1 VCCWSFWSPYR
12 LRTLA
17 DTAGSA
23 GSRCSVHFMVDFALR
38 SCGLRGHATF
48 APDEPELRERLTVD
62 TPAGEAWRCLR
73 CETFVVGPPQRSGPA
88 NTAPEIPRGRFLR
101 DRTLMRALAIE
112 RALRAVIFLAV
123 AAGVFKVNGSRERLR
138 HAFDQDLP
146 LLKPLANQIGWN
158 PDNSKI
164 IHSIS
169 HAFSLSSST
178 LTWIA
183 LGLVGYALIELVEAV
198 GLWLMQRWGEY
209 FAVIATSVFLPL
221 EIYELTEKITALR
234 LFALVVNIVAVL
246 WLLWSKRLF
255 GLNGGGKAYR
265 EEHEAESLLSVESAG
280 LSGTAAGATA

>member
-1 VCCWSFWSPYR
+1 
-12 LRTLA
+12 
-17 DTAGSA
+17 
-23 GSRCSVHFMVDFALR
+23 MVDFALR

-48 APDEPELRERLTVD
+48 APDEKDLRERLRAD

-73 CETFVVGPPQRSGPA
+73 CETFVVGAPRGSGPA
-88 NTAPEIPRGRFLR
+88 NTAPEIPRGRMLR
-101 DRTLMRALAIE
+101 DRTLMLALAVE
-112 RALRAVIFLAV
+112 RALRCVIFLAL
-123 AAGVFKVNGSRERLR
+123 AAGVFKVKGSRERLR

-146 LLKPLANQIGWN
+146 YLKPLANQIGWN

-164 IHSIS
+164 IHTIS
-169 HAFSLSSST
+169 HAFALSSST

-183 LGLVGYALIELVEAV
+183 VGLAGYAVIELVEAV

-234 LFALVVNIVAVL
+234 VIALVINIVAVI

-265 EEHEAESLLSVESAG
+265 EEHETASLLSVERAG
-280 LSGTAAGATA
+280 LRETAASATP

>member
-1 VCCWSFWSPYR
+1 
-12 LRTLA
+12 
-17 DTAGSA
+17 
-23 GSRCSVHFMVDFALR
+23 MVDFALR

-48 APDEPELRERLTVD
+48 APDEPELRERLKAD

-73 CETFVVGPPQRSGPA
+73 CETFVVGPPRSSGPA
-88 NTAPEIPRGRFLR
+88 NTAPEIPRGRMLR
-101 DRTLMRALAIE
+101 DRTLMRALAVE
-112 RALRAVIFLAV
+112 RALRCVIFLLV

-138 HAFDQDLP
+138 HAFEQDLP

-164 IHSIS
+164 IHTIE

-178 LTWIA
+178 LKWIA
-183 LGLVGYALIELVEAV
+183 LGLAAYALIELVEAV

-234 LFALVVNIVAVL
+234 LFALVVNIVAVV

-255 GLNGGGKAYR
+255 GLNGGAKAYR
-265 EEHEAESLLSVESAG
+265 EEHEAESLLSVEWAG
-280 LSGTAAGATA
+280 LNETTSGATA

>member
-1 VCCWSFWSPYR
+1 
-12 LRTLA
+12 
-17 DTAGSA
+17 
-23 GSRCSVHFMVDFALR
+23 MVDFALR

-73 CETFVVGPPQRSGPA
+73 CETFVVGPPRRSGPA

-112 RALRAVIFLAV
+112 RAFRCVIFLLV
-123 AAGVFKVNGSRERLR
+123 AAGLFKVNGSRERLR
-138 HAFDQDLP
+138 HAFEQDLP

-164 IHSIS
+164 IHHIA
-169 HAFSLSSST
+169 HAFALSSST

-183 LGLVGYALIELVEAV
+183 VGFTAYAAIELIEAV
-198 GLWLMQRWGEY
+198 GLWLMRRWGEY

-221 EIYELTEKITALR
+221 EVYELTEKITAFR
-234 LFALVVNIVAVL
+234 LIAFIINVVAVV

-255 GLNGGGKAYR
+255 GLNGGAKAYR
-265 EEHEAESLLSVESAG
+265 EEHEAESLLSVEWAG
-280 LSGTAAGATA
+280 LNETTSGATA

>member
-1 VCCWSFWSPYR
+1 
-12 LRTLA
+12 
-17 DTAGSA
+17 
-23 GSRCSVHFMVDFALR
+23 MVDFALR

-48 APDEPELRERLTVD
+48 APDEPELRERLTAD

-73 CETFVVGPPQRSGPA
+73 CETFVVGPPRNSGPA
-88 NTAPEIPRGRFLR
+88 NTAPEIPRGRMLR
-101 DRTLMRALAIE
+101 DRTLMRALAVE
-112 RALRAVIFLAV
+112 RALRCVIFLLV
-123 AAGVFKVNGSRERLR
+123 AAGVFKVRGSRERLR
-138 HAFDQDLP
+138 HAFEQDLP

-164 IHSIS
+164 IHSIA
-169 HAFSLSSST
+169 HAFALSSST

-183 LGLVGYALIELVEAV
+183 VGLGAYAAIELVEAV

-234 LFALVVNIVAVL
+234 LIALVINIVAVI

-265 EEHEAESLLSVESAG
+265 EEHETASLLSVERAG
-280 LSGTAAGATA
+280 LHETAAGGATA